1 MIDTRF
7 IFLKREKLMD
17 IAYLLFLQKVRLA
30 LGSVW
35 DTFMLDVSRLG
46 EGLLTFLLM
55 AGIYWCMDKRCGQ
68 LMGWNVS
75 LGCLANQWMK
85 SVFHVDRPWIRDNRI
100 QPVEASL
107 ESAGGYSFPSGHTS
121 RATANWG
128 VLGYAWWKYAK
139 EKRVKILSGIAWGI
153 VISVMFSRNY
163 LGVHTLQDVLAA
175 FAMGVILIVLL
186 DRMLVWVE
194 SGKNRDILAAGV
206 GCVICFLPMLRYGC
220 LSNAGASFGF
230 MTGWMLERRFV
241 NFQVDVE
248 RDVRLIRFA
257 VGAVFLLVLL
267 TVCPSVFGQFMPGR
281 YASFFANFISALFV
295 MCIYPAFFSLMEA
308 DMSYTRKRRLVS
320 GVAAAMAF
328 VLLGSMAG
336 VYGKHRPVGQPQQDT
351 VAADTELQKE
361 LAAVPV
367 IIAHRGY
374 SGVSPENTRP
384 AFENAVD
391 IGADMIE
398 LDVQLTGD
406 GQAVVFHDGDLLRIT
421 GCEGTIADYSLE
433 ELRQV
438 DAGLWFAPAFEGER
452 IPTLA
457 EVLEL
462 VRGSDLNIY
471 LELKDIGDVE
481 GFEETVLSVVREYD
495 MQDRCLM
502 ASFQYEYLRHF
513 KELDERIQVLFN
525 TSSGSLTLAEEFPA
539 DYYGLNVEVITP
551 DLVEAVHNAGGQA
564 YVWTVN
570 TPVQMRNVVE
580 MGVDGIVTN
589 EPGLARVA
597 LQPEYTY
604 LSEHYAASYPLPG
617 LYERGLPESYQNM
630 VVQGL
635 TKAGSQLV
643 ISAYDHAGEQNS
655 ILYLLGSDGRL
666 QRTVDLGFQA
676 HVGGIAYD
684 GTHDLLWTTGADGQ
698 VYALSWTSIQDG
710 SYQGEILCS
719 FDAGLVNHNGGRV
732 ASFMTLDGLDLYVG
746 SYVDG
751 ANGVLNRY
759 DITDA
764 VHPVLIS
771 QITIPQR
778 IQGITFQWNDM
789 TQTKEMLLS
798 QSYQMSDS
806 HLLTFTYEEAV
817 TEYTEPNEDIIMP
830 EGMEQIQS
838 SANGLYILFESGA
851 RPYRA
856 TARLAND
863 QIWVIEEE

>member
-1 MIDTRF
+1 
-7 IFLKREKLMD
+7 MD
-17 IAYLLFLQKVRLA
+17 ITYLLFLQKIRLA
-30 LGSVW
+30 LGGVW
-35 DTFMLDVSRLG
+35 DTFMLEVSRLG
-46 EGLLTFLLM
+46 EGLLTFMLM
-55 AGIYWCMDKRCGQ
+55 AGIYWCIDKRCGQ

-75 LGCLANQWMK
+75 LGCLANQWLK
-85 SVFHVDRPWIRDNRI
+85 QAFHIDRPWIRDNRI
-100 QPVEASL
+100 QPVKTSL
-107 ESAGGYSFPSGHTS
+107 DGAGGYSFPSGHTS
-121 RATANWG
+121 RAIANWG
-128 VLGYAWWKYAK
+128 ALGWSWWKNAGGK
-139 EKRVKILSGIAWGI
+139 SMKVLSGLAWGI
-153 VISVMFSRNY
+153 VIFVMFSRNY
-163 LGVHTLQDVLAA
+163 LGVHTPQDVLAA
-175 FAMGVILIVLL
+175 FAMGIILIVLL
-186 DRMLVWVE
+186 DRMLLWVE
-194 SGKNRDILAAGV
+194 LGENRDILVTGL

-230 MTGWMLERRFV
+230 MIGWLFERRFV
-241 NFQVDVE
+241 CFHVE
-248 RDVRLIRFA
+248 TERSIRLLRFA
-257 VGAVFLLVLL
+257 VGAILLLVLL
-267 TVCPSVFGQFMPGR
+267 TVCPPVLGQFMPGR

-295 MCIYPAFFSLMEA
+295 MCIYPFFFSLIESDCA
-308 DMSYTRKRRLVS
+308 EKSYVRKRRLMACVS
-320 GVAAAMAF
+320 AAIVI

-336 VYGKHRPVGQPQQDT
+336 VYGKHSMAESQQQNT
-351 VAADTELQKE
+351 VAADTQLQQE
-361 LAAVPV
+361 LAPVPK

-374 SGVSPENTRP
+374 SGVSPENTLS
-384 AFENAVD
+384 AFVNAID

-398 LDVQLTGD
+398 LDVQLTSD
-406 GQAVVFHDGDLLRIT
+406 GQVVVFHDNDLLRII
-421 GCEGTIADYSLE
+421 GCEGAIADYSLE
-433 ELRQV
+433 ELKRM
-438 DAGLWFAPAFEGER
+438 DAGIWFGSDFEGEK

-462 VRGSDLNIY
+462 VQGSDLNIY

-481 GFEETVLSVVREYD
+481 GFEEAVLNVVREYD

-513 KELDERIQVLFN
+513 KELDESIQILFN
-525 TSSGSLTLAEEFPA
+525 TSSGSLTLTEEFPA
-539 DYYGLNVEVITP
+539 DYYGLNVEMITA
-551 DLVEAVHNAGGQA
+551 DMVEAIHNTGGQA
-564 YVWTVN
+564 YAWTVN
-570 TPVQMRNVVE
+570 TPEQMRNVVA

-589 EPGLARVA
+589 YPGLAKVA
-597 LQPEYTY
+597 LQPEYEY
-604 LSEHYAASYPLPG
+604 LSEHYVASYPLPG
-617 LYERGLPESYQNM
+617 LYDRGLPESYQSM

-635 TKAGSQLV
+635 TKVGSQMV

-684 GTHDLLWTTGADGQ
+684 GIHNLLWTTGAGGQ
-698 VYALSWTSIQDG
+698 VYALSWSSIQDG

-719 FDAGLVNHNGGRV
+719 FDAGLVNHSGSKV
-732 ASFMTLDGLDLYVG
+732 ASFMTIDGLDLYVG

-764 VHPVLIS
+764 MHPEPVS
-771 QITIPQR
+771 QVTIPQR
-778 IQGITFQWNDM
+778 IQGITFRWNDM

-798 QSYQMSDS
+798 QSYQMTDS
-806 HLLTFTYEEAV
+806 HLLSFTYEDAI

-838 SANGLYILFESGA
+838 SANGLYVLFESGV

-863 QIWVIEEE
+863 QVWVIE